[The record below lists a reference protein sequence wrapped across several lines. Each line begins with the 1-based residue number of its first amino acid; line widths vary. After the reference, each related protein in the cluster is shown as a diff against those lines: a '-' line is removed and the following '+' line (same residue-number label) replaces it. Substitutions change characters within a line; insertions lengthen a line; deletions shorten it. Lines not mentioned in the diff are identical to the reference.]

1 MSVRISQL
9 NQLTSVTSDDFI
21 PIVDSGSLTTF
32 HTPISVVG
40 NWIHDSGSVPSASWA
55 SRSVDTYGTA
65 AFATN
70 VRRWESFER
79 NLATT
84 VGNAIEMCH
93 AASSHHMQSFL
104 LTLQVFGNHGSCAKT
119 YFVNNNVVVPGYKIP
134 LGNGVGTIYSG
145 WYTAQPFTT
154 PGVYVTEEN
163 PYTDFDLEVSES
175 HGSTLWFRI
184 RTSINTQATTTPTG
198 SLSLISLTGF
208 TTTFTNDGG
217 GEVVSS
223 NTIPSWGSAFVTQE
237 GNYKFRISGSLLV
250 EKGMTGSLDG
260 PSLFGT
266 SSWAVSAS
274 FATYT
279 PNADTASYVLQAIS
293 ASFATTA
300 KTTHGTASYA
310 LTIPNTGISA
320 VPGIVPIGTI
330 LDFAGVSCPDPNW
343 LMCTGSDVS
352 RTTYAALFTVIGETW
367 GAGDTTT
374 TFGLPD
380 LNRRMTLGMRS
391 IKSSNS
397 FISNSVGNVGG
408 GEALNYHHHLNGFS
422 QAGGDGYA
430 DDDFYHSIIG
440 TTQISSSNF
449 VPRYNALM
457 TQRNPF
463 WDVDGDRSSLGS
475 FKYGGTGNITG
486 VTTIPD
492 EIPWIGTSFGIVDPL
507 DWRAGDSTWNT
518 PTDIKTQCRRILGRQ
533 DLNMPYAVTM
543 KIIRAR

>member
-79 NLATT
+79 NLSTT

-119 YFVNNNVVVPGYKIP
+119 YFVNNNAVVPGYKIP

-154 PGVYVTEEN
+154 PGVYITEEN

-175 HGSTLWFRI
+175 HGATLWFRI
-184 RTSINTQATTTPTG
+184 RTSINTQANTTPTG

-279 PNADTASYVLQAIS
+279 PNAATASYVLQAVS

-300 KTTHGTASYA
+300 TTTYGTASYA

-352 RTTYAALFTVIGETW
+352 RATYAALFAVIGETW

-380 LNRRMTLGMRS
+380 LSRRMTVGYRS
-391 IKSSNS
+391 SMNNNS
-397 FISNSVGNVGG
+397 MISNSVGNVGG
-408 GEALNYHHHLNGFS
+408 GEAYNHHYHLW
-422 QAGGDGYA
+422 GGSSHGYA
-430 DDDFYHSIIG
+430 NDDFYVPMLG
-440 TTQISSSNF
+440 RCTLSSSNLP
-449 VPRYNALM
+449 PRIYN
-457 TQRNPF
+457 
-463 WDVDGDRSSLGS
+463 
-475 FKYGGTGNITG
+475 GGTYYQPGWLITGDGSDYTLTSFGQGNITVALQG
-486 VTTIPD
+486 TNAV
-492 EIPWIGTSFGIVDPL
+492 WAGTSLGLADVKNWYD
-507 DWRAGDSTWNT
+507 GDDTWNVPIDILPLSLL
-518 PTDIKTQCRRILGRQ
+518 PTQTYYGKT
-533 DLNMPYAVTM
+533 DLSMPYAVTM
-543 KIIRAR
+543 KIIRAK